1 MLPTSAAID
10 VKLFTNIVRN
20 ICESVDSIIETF
32 RAQINRVVHKYENQE
47 KPTLEREYR
56 FLLEGI
62 QSLLGY
68 ERTHSANDE
77 KYVKKLQI
85 RIEDIAE
92 LLENYNLSVENYSE
106 ECEHWFEKVVS
117 PETKE
122 TRMVYPAIV
131 KDGQAVLKGKV
142 FVCE

>member
-1 MLPTSAAID
+1 MYQNLIEKFEPN
-10 VKLFTNIVRN
+10 KLKELKEILV
-20 ICESVDSIIETF
+20 EM
-32 RAQINRVVHKYENQE
+32 
-47 KPTLEREYR
+47 
-56 FLLEGI
+56 
-62 QSLLGY
+62 
-68 ERTHSANDE
+68 HSH
-77 KYVKKLQI
+77 
-85 RIEDIAE
+85 DIAE
-92 LLENYNLSVENYSE
+92 LLENYNISVENYSE